1 MYQFSYHR
9 ACIILFLVLN
19 LILSGCK
26 EKAIPTPTPSP
37 TPTPTPA
44 IDLQLTP
51 TETVTPEPSPTATLE
66 PLGSPGN
73 PVVIGFISNSPSST
87 FDDNIAQLTQI
98 LTNAT
103 GFTFTSKTFTNYGD
117 LLTAFSEGN
126 VHVALLPPVTYL
138 VARQRGLADVLQVTN
153 HFGRYAYG
161 TQFLAHVASG
171 FTPYF
176 DATTGQNTTDAGS
189 ALAQFSGKRPCFT
202 ESTSV
207 SGYLL
212 PLGILTSLNIPTQPA
227 VMTQNQEAVVRALY
241 IRQVCDFGTTFAL
254 SGDPRTASG
263 IQQSLPDVLSKVI
276 VIWRSEAVIPSFN
289 ISVSASMPQPIRQAL
304 NDALISLVRTPDG
317 KTMLTASAGYDIQDL
332 KPIGDNFYDPLR
344 SYLKAAGI
352 DIENFVGE

>member
-9 ACIILFLVLN
+9 SCIILFLVLN

-26 EKAIPTPTPSP
+26 GKAIPPP
-37 TPTPTPA
+37 TPTPTPTPI

-51 TETVTPEPSPTATLE
+51 TEMVTPEPSPTATLE
-66 PLGSPGN
+66 PLGNPGN
-73 PVVIGFISNSPSST
+73 PVVIGFISTSLSST
-87 FDDNIAQLTQI
+87 FDDNIAQLTQN

-103 GFTFTSKTFTNYGD
+103 GFTFTSKTFTNYAD

-126 VHVALLPPVTYL
+126 IHVALLPPVTYL
-138 VARQRGLADVLQVTN
+138 VARQRGLVDVLQVTN

-176 DATTGQNTTDAGS
+176 DANTNQNTTDAGS

-212 PLGILTSLNIPTQPA
+212 PLGILTSQNIPTLPA
-227 VMTQNQEAVVRALY
+227 VMNQEAVVRALY
-241 IRQVCDFGTTFAL
+241 IRQICDFGTTFAL

-276 VIWRSEAVIPSFN
+276 VIWQSEAVIPSFN
-289 ISVSASMPQPIRQAL
+289 ISVSVAMPQSIRQAL
-304 NDALISLVRTPDG
+304 NDALISLVKTPEG
-317 KTMLTASAGYDIQDL
+317 KTMLTTSAEYDIEDL

-352 DIENFVGE
+352 DIENLVGE